1 MEQAKTLNVTDKA
14 GFFSRLIA
22 YLIDAVIV
30 AIPVGIVAIIFTN
43 QEGRLSLIGAILYAV
58 ISVGYYVYFWSG
70 SGQTP
75 GKKWLG
81 VRVVSTD
88 GEIISAGRAVLRLI
102 GYAISGLFFGL
113 GFLWAAWDSESQG
126 WHDKIAN
133 TYVIQA

>member
-1 MEQAKTLNVTDKA
+1 MEQAKSLSATNKA
-14 GFFSRLIA
+14 SFFSRLIA
-22 YLIDAVIV
+22 YLIDMVIV
-30 AIPVGIVAIIFTN
+30 AIPAGIVEIIFTN
-43 QEGRLSLIGAILYAV
+43 QSGRISPIGAILYVV
-58 ISVGYYVYFWSG
+58 IAFGYYIYFWSS
-70 SGQTP
+70 SGQTL